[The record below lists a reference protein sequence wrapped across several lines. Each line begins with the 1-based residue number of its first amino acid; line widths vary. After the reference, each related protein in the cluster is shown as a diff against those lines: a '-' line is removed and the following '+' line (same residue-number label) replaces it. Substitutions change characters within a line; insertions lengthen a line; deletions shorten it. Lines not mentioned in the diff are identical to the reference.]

1 MKINA
6 KHIIVTVILVVVA
19 VAATALLCMGTQ
31 KSETKAPTF
40 LTKNEQVNIIE
51 SISDGGYDDFEDFY
65 LTVYKEAGYDIPNEP
80 ISIWDAPISWE
91 EKGKYIESVRK
102 KTGDATH
109 SDEFIMRTSFIG
121 ADIFTE

>member
-19 VAATALLCMGTQ
+19 VASTALLCMGSK

-40 LTKNEQVNIIE
+40 LTKSEQTAIIE
-51 SISDGGYDDFEDFY
+51 SISNNGYDDFEDFY
-65 LTVYKEAGYDIPNEP
+65 LSVYREAGYDIPEQP
-80 ISIWDAPISWE
+80 ISVWDAPISWG
-91 EKGKYIESVRK
+91 EKEKYIESVRK
-102 KTGDATH
+102 KTGDDIH

-121 ADIFTE
+121 ADIFTD